1 MRALVLESYGR
12 LSLVD
17 RDDPEPGPGEALIRV
32 AATGICGSDLHGY
45 TGHNGRRFPGQIMGH
60 EGSGTLLAAGA
71 GRPDGG
77 PAPGTPVTF
86 NPVLPCGQCPE
97 CQAGHGEHCRRRR
110 VIGVDPDIQSSFAD
124 LLVVPAGN
132 VVPLPTGLPVEL
144 GALIEPLAVA
154 YHAARR
160 GGVQPGDDVL
170 ILGGGPIGQSAVLAA
185 QSLDAGR
192 ILVSEPVAGRRA
204 LCEAL
209 GAAVIEP
216 AADAE
221 SVADQ
226 VSGVFGGPARVTLD
240 AVGLTASVRSGLA
253 ATRMGGTV
261 VLVGMGSPEIEL
273 GAFEISTKERSLV
286 GSFTYTAAEFA
297 AIAAWTA
304 GRAGLLQRLVTK
316 VVPAE
321 QADAAFAELAGPAD
335 IPGKVLVSFA
345 AGA

>member
-1 MRALVLESYGR
+1 MRALVLESYGQLR
-12 LSLVD
+12 LVH
-17 RDDPEPGPGEALIRV
+17 RDDPEPGPGELLIRV

-45 TGHNGRRFPGQIMGH
+45 TGDNGRRFPGQVMGH
-60 EGSGTLLAAGA
+60 EASGTLLAAGP
-71 GRPDGG
+71 GRSDG

-86 NPVLPCGQCPE
+86 NPVLACGQCPE
-97 CQAGHGEHCRRRR
+97 CQAGHGHHCGRRR
-110 VIGVDPDIQSSFAD
+110 VIGVDADIQSSFAD

-132 VVPLPTGLPVEL
+132 VVPLPAGLPVEL

-185 QSLDAGR
+185 RSRGAGR
-192 ILVSEPVAGRRA
+192 ILVSEPVPGRRA
-204 LCEAL
+204 LCAAL
-209 GAAVIEP
+209 GATAIDP
-216 AADAE
+216 AADPAG
-221 SVADQ
+221 VAGQ
-226 VSGVFGGPARVTLD
+226 VSDVFGGPARVTLD

-261 VLVGMGSPEIEL
+261 VLVGMGSPEIDL

-297 AIAAWTA
+297 EMAAWTGGQA
-304 GRAGLLQRLVTK
+304 GVLRRLVTK

-321 QADAAFAELAGPAD
+321 QGDAAFAELAGPNQIA
-335 IPGKVLVSFA
+335 GKVLVSFA
-345 AGA
+345 GEA

>member
-1 MRALVLESYGR
+1 MRALVLESYGQLR
-12 LSLVD
+12 LVD

-60 EGSGTLLAAGA
+60 EASGTLLTAGLSPDSRPAAGTA
-71 GRPDGG
+71 
-77 PAPGTPVTF
+77 VTF
-86 NPVLPCGQCPE
+86 NPVLACGQCPE
-97 CQAGHGEHCRRRR
+97 CQAGNGHHCRQRR

-132 VVPLPTGLPVEL
+132 VVPLPAGLPVEL
-144 GALIEPLAVA
+144 GALVEPLAVA
-154 YHAARR
+154 YHAACR
-160 GGVQPGDDVL
+160 GGVQAGDKVL

-192 ILVSEPVAGRRA
+192 ILVSEPVPGRRA

-209 GAAVIEP
+209 GATTIDP
-216 AADAE
+216 AADPP
-221 SVADQ
+221 SVAEQ
-226 VSGVFGGPARVTLD
+226 VSDVFGGPASVTLD

-261 VLVGMGSPEIEL
+261 VLIGMGSPEIDL

-297 AIAAWTA
+297 AMAAWTG
-304 GRAGLLQRLVTK
+304 GRADLLRRLVTK

-321 QADAAFAELAGPAD
+321 QADAAFAELAGPTGIA
-335 IPGKVLVSFA
+335 GKVLVSFVGVA
-345 AGA
+345 